1 MKFCKYCGKQLDDN
15 AKFCKECGALSGSA
29 VNAAAVVTAPQPI
42 EPERTA
48 VSAGQDAPVAAAVV
62 PAPQPIEP
70 ERTAVTSEPDAPV
83 SAKKKKGKVI
93 CILIAVAVIIG
104 AVFAGVTIYNWYNSN
119 EQKFIR
125 AIDAGE
131 YEEAFELVK
140 TDETLKDNEALA
152 EKLLNR
158 IDAVKND
165 YCEETI
171 AYSDALLDLDAI
183 QRMGISE
190 ILDKIAD
197 TRRYLA
203 QLNQSRIC
211 FSSAET
217 FFKEGNFEDAMDLYA
232 QVVEEDG
239 NYEAARKQYSESVN
253 RYREQML
260 NKAAEYAKNDEYS
273 SAIEILDT
281 ALIHLPDDHAITEQR
296 LLYENA
302 EKEVF
307 KAKLLENAAAYA
319 SEGRYL
325 SAINLLDT
333 YYNSVDAEDTD
344 INLLRQEYC
353 DQYAESVLSEAQ
365 KEVDNNAYQS
375 AIDMVNSAL
384 AVTGKNELLSN
395 AVKQYKNMYVE
406 YAIKMAD
413 ECATDDGIAL
423 LCGAWTG
430 QPTPEGSIDCL
441 WELESPMP
449 ETLQSRERLALRLT
463 LCLQTTRFYF
473 DGSECHVLKSLRP
486 VGELTATAERSES
499 VIRAYAGSASLGGV
513 PLRAEATVSAIH
525 AALTLTARDGLL
537 ADADAWRP
545 FLLTDADTG
554 EAFDLEFS
562 QLEPDSAMA
571 EFAGI
576 GHVPERLLL
585 SIVAEEEASGD
596 APRLLNDQPILLKP

>member
-406 YAIKMAD
+406 YAIKKAAAYLEEKDYSKALMTVQAALKD
-413 ECATDDGIAL
+413 MPGNEKLLNEEERINNLIPKNLLDVCTAYESSYYTECKNGVRSFYMSGESYTNGFTIKYSGYAYFNLNGNYNILEFDCGHVDGSDMYGKTITIFLDGIACKTIEL
-423 LCGAWTG
+423 SANELPQHFSIEVTG
-430 QPTPEGSIDCL
+430 VKQ
-441 WELESPMP
+441 
-449 ETLQSRERLALRLT
+449 LRFQLGDW
-463 LCLQTTRFYF
+463 R
-473 DGSECHVLKSLRP
+473 S
-486 VGELTATAERSES
+486 GEVYGFAN
-499 VIRAYAGSASLGGV
+499 V
-513 PLRAEATVSAIH
+513 TV
-525 AALTLTARDGLL
+525 
-537 ADADAWRP
+537 
-545 FLLTDADTG
+545 
-554 EAFDLEFS
+554 
-562 QLEPDSAMA
+562 Q
-571 EFAGI
+571 
-576 GHVPERLLL
+576 
-585 SIVAEEEASGD
+585 
-596 APRLLNDQPILLKP
+596 

>member
-1 MKFCKYCGKQLDDN
+1 MIQGKDFL
-15 AKFCKECGALSGSA
+15 AALGEPDAGFDRALARALRA
-29 VNAAAVVTAPQPI
+29 VAEDTVPADRQSPARRLPA
-42 EPERTA
+42 RRLLA
-48 VSAGQDAPVAAAVV
+48 VAAAL
-62 PAPQPIEP
+62 A
-70 ERTAVTSEPDAPV
+70 
-83 SAKKKKGKVI
+83 
-93 CILIAVAVIIG
+93 LIG
-104 AVFAGVTIYNWYNSN
+104 AVAATAKGLNLFSLFGRMEPRWARVAEDAELDRPDRLSIETKELGASVARIDSAYFDGQSLVIGYAIENYIKCEPFSPTP
-119 EQKFIR
+119 EQLADMESVI
-125 AIDAGE
+125 GE
-131 YEEAFELVK
+131 
-140 TDETLKDNEALA
+140 TPETWAAMEAL
-152 EKLLNR
+152 
-158 IDAVKND
+158 
-165 YCEETI
+165 
-171 AYSDALLDLDAI
+171 
-183 QRMGISE
+183 
-190 ILDKIAD
+190 
-197 TRRYLA
+197 
-203 QLNQSRIC
+203 
-211 FSSAET
+211 
-217 FFKEGNFEDAMDLYA
+217 
-232 QVVEEDG
+232 
-239 NYEAARKQYSESVN
+239 EAA
-253 RYREQML
+253 M
-260 NKAAEYAKNDEYS
+260 AAGQPY
-273 SAIEILDT
+273 
-281 ALIHLPDDHAITEQR
+281 
-296 LLYENA
+296 
-302 EKEVF
+302 
-307 KAKLLENAAAYA
+307 
-319 SEGRYL
+319 G
-325 SAINLLDT
+325 
-333 YYNSVDAEDTD
+333 
-344 INLLRQEYC
+344 
-353 DQYAESVLSEAQ
+353 
-365 KEVDNNAYQS
+365 
-375 AIDMVNSAL
+375 
-384 AVTGKNELLSN
+384 
-395 AVKQYKNMYVE
+395 YVE